1 VDAVKRG
8 WVRPVLALLLVAA
21 GIVAARSLGLGD
33 LIRLENVA
41 RLKQWIEGY
50 GALAPAVYVAG
61 YVLATVF
68 FVPGL
73 PVTVLGGVAFGPLW
87 GTLYVWIGAT
97 IGAGLA
103 FLVARYAVRSTVER
117 WVRAS
122 PRIAKMDGQVAE
134 HGWRIVM
141 LTRLVPIFPFNLQ
154 NYAFG
159 ITRIGFWPY
168 LITSSICILPA
179 TAAFT
184 FAGGALSDGRGDI
197 KRALAYLAI
206 AGVLLVLI
214 SLIPR
219 WLQRRSKLA
228 GDLLKAAAIAAL
240 LGVAL
245 PADAAGPA
253 YAAENDAYARL
264 LKAHVSPGTVSGIK
278 VALVDYRAVK
288 ADPAYAQ
295 ALSALAESRPD
306 ALASDAERIAF
317 WVNAYNLAA
326 IKAVLDQYPTKSIR
340 DGGSLLSPIW
350 KKKVATVARTVY
362 SLDDIEHGILRKAFR
377 EPRVHFAIVCAS
389 LSCPDLRAEPYDPA
403 RLDAQLDQQVA
414 AFLSNVTKGFQPGAD
429 GKTARASS
437 IFKWFAGDFSV
448 SGGVAAF
455 IRAKS
460 SPDVATR
467 LGALTDAGLS
477 YLDYDW
483 SLNDTARSS

>member
-1 VDAVKRG
+1 MRRG
-8 WVRPVLALLLVAA
+8 WARPVIVLLLVAA
-21 GIVAARSLGLGD
+21 GILAARAFGLGD

-41 RLKQWIEGY
+41 RLKQGIEGY
-50 GALAPAVYVAG
+50 GALAPAVYIAG
-61 YVLATVF
+61 YILAVVF

-73 PVTVLGGVAFGPLW
+73 PITVLGGVAFGPLW
-87 GTLYVWIGAT
+87 GTFYVWIAAT

-103 FLVARYAVRSTVER
+103 FLVARYGVRSTVER
-117 WVRAS
+117 WVQAS
-122 PRIAKMDGQVAE
+122 PRIAKMDGQVAR

-154 NYAFG
+154 NYAYG

-168 LITSSICILPA
+168 AITSSICMLPG

-184 FAGGALSDGRGDI
+184 FAGGALSDGRGDV
-197 KRALAYLAI
+197 RRTLAYLAI

-219 WLQRRSKLA
+219 WLQRRSRLA
-228 GDLLKAAAIAAL
+228 GDLLKAAVIAAL
-240 LGVAL
+240 LGAAL
-245 PADAAGPA
+245 PAG
-253 YAAENDAYARL
+253 AAENDAYARL
-264 LKAHVSPGTVSGIK
+264 LKAHVRPGTVSGIK
-278 VALVDYRAVK
+278 LALVDYRAVK

-295 ALSALAESRPD
+295 ALGALALAGPD
-306 ALASDAERIAF
+306 SLTSDAERFAF

-326 IKAVLDQYPTKSIR
+326 IKAVLDQYPTKGIK

-350 KKKVATVARTVY
+350 KKKVVTVARTVY
-362 SLDDIEHGILRKAFR
+362 SLDDIEHGVLRKAFR
-377 EPRVHFAIVCAS
+377 EPRVHFAIACAS
-389 LSCPDLRAEPYDPA
+389 LSCPDLRAEPFDA
-403 RLDAQLDQQVA
+403 TRLDAQLDQQAA
-414 AFLSNVTKGFQPGAD
+414 AFLSNATKGLKPGAD
-429 GKTARASS
+429 GRTARVSS
-437 IFKWFAGDFSV
+437 IFKWFAGDFSA

-455 IRAKS
+455 IRARS
-460 SPDVATR
+460 SPDVAAR

>member
-1 VDAVKRG
+1 MKRG

-41 RLKQWIEGY
+41 RLKQWIESY
-50 GALAPAVYVAG
+50 GALAPAVFIAG
-61 YVLATVF
+61 YILATVF

-73 PVTVLGGVAFGPLW
+73 PITVLGGVAFGPLW

-103 FLVARYAVRSTVER
+103 FLGARYAVRSTVER
-117 WVRAS
+117 WVQAS
-122 PRIAKMDGQVAE
+122 PRIAKMDGQAAG

-154 NYAFG
+154 NYAYG

-168 LITSSICILPA
+168 LITSSICILPG

-184 FAGGALSDGRGDI
+184 FAGGALSDGRGDV
-197 KRALAYLAI
+197 KRTLAYLAI

-228 GDLLKAAAIAAL
+228 GDLLRAAAIAAL

-245 PADAAGPA
+245 PADAA
-253 YAAENDAYARL
+253 
-264 LKAHVSPGTVSGIK
+264 
-278 VALVDYRAVK
+278 VD
-288 ADPAYAQ
+288 DAYAQ
-295 ALSALAESRPD
+295 ALGALA
-306 ALASDAERIAF
+306 
-317 WVNAYNLAA
+317 AA
-326 IKAVLDQYPTKSIR
+326 R
-340 DGGSLLSPIW
+340 
-350 KKKVATVARTVY
+350 
-362 SLDDIEHGILRKAFR
+362 
-377 EPRVHFAIVCAS
+377 
-389 LSCPDLRAEPYDPA
+389 
-403 RLDAQLDQQVA
+403 
-414 AFLSNVTKGFQPGAD
+414 
-429 GKTARASS
+429 
-437 IFKWFAGDFSV
+437 
-448 SGGVAAF
+448 
-455 IRAKS
+455 
-460 SPDVATR
+460 
-467 LGALTDAGLS
+467 LS

>member
-1 VDAVKRG
+1 MRRG
-8 WVRPVLALLLVAA
+8 WVRPAVVLLLVAA
-21 GIVAARSLGLGD
+21 GILAARALGLGD

-41 RLKQWIEGY
+41 RLKEGIEGY
-50 GALAPAVYVAG
+50 GALAPAAYIAG
-61 YVLATVF
+61 YILAVVF

-73 PVTVLGGVAFGPLW
+73 PITVLGGVAFGPLW
-87 GTLYVWIGAT
+87 GTFYVWIAAT

-103 FLVARYAVRSTVER
+103 FLVARYGVRGTVEC
-117 WVRAS
+117 WVQAS

-154 NYAFG
+154 NYAYG

-168 LITSSICILPA
+168 AITSSICMLPG

-184 FAGGALSDGRGDI
+184 FAGGALSDGRGDV
-197 KRALAYLAI
+197 RRTLGYLAV

-228 GDLLKAAAIAAL
+228 GDLLKAAVIAAL

-245 PADAAGPA
+245 SAD
-253 YAAENDAYARL
+253 AAENDAYARL
-264 LKAHVSPGTVSGIK
+264 LRAHVRPGVVSGIK
-278 VALVDYRAVK
+278 LALVDYRAVK

-295 ALSALAESRPD
+295 ALNALAESRPE
-306 ALASDAERIAF
+306 ALTSDAARVAF
-317 WVNAYNLAA
+317 WANAYNLAA
-326 IKAVLDQYPTKSIR
+326 IKAVLDQYPTRSIK

-362 SLDDIEHGILRKAFR
+362 SLDDIEHGVLRKAFR
-377 EPRVHFAIVCAS
+377 EPRVHFAIACAS
-389 LSCPDLRAEPYDPA
+389 LSCPDLRAEPFDA
-403 RLDAQLDQQVA
+403 VRLDAQLDQQAA
-414 AFLSNVTKGFQPGAD
+414 AFLSNATKGLKPGAD

-437 IFKWFAGDFSV
+437 IFKWFAGDFAA

-460 SPDVATR
+460 NPDVAAR

-483 SLNDTARSS
+483 SLNDTARSP

>member
-1 VDAVKRG
+1 MRRG
-8 WVRPVLALLLVAA
+8 WIRPAIILLLVAA
-21 GIVAARSLGLGD
+21 GIVAARALGLGD

-50 GALAPAVYVAG
+50 GALAPAIYVVG
-61 YVLATVF
+61 YILATVF

-73 PVTVLGGVAFGPLW
+73 PITVLGGVAFGPLW

-117 WVRAS
+117 WVQAS
-122 PRIAKMDGQVAE
+122 PRIARMDGQVAG

-154 NYAFG
+154 NYAYG
-159 ITRIGFWPY
+159 ITRIGFWAY
-168 LITSSICILPA
+168 LITSSICMLPG

-184 FAGGALSDGRGDI
+184 FAGGALSDGRGDV
-197 KRALAYLAI
+197 RRTLGYLAI

-228 GDLLKAAAIAAL
+228 GDLLKAVVIASL

-245 PADAAGPA
+245 PAYAG
-253 YAAENDAYARL
+253 ENDAYARL
-264 LKAHVSPGTVSGIK
+264 LRAHVRPGTVSGIK
-278 VALVDYRAVK
+278 LALVDYRAVK

-295 ALSALAESRPD
+295 ALNALAESRPD
-306 ALASDAERIAF
+306 ALTSDAERIAF

-326 IKAVLDQYPTKSIR
+326 IKAVLDQYPTKSIK
-340 DGGSLLSPIW
+340 DGGSLLSSIW
-350 KKKVATVARTVY
+350 KKKVATVGGTPY
-362 SLDDIEHGILRKAFR
+362 SLDDIEHGILRKSFK

-389 LSCPDLRAEPYDPA
+389 LSCPDFRAEPYDPA
-403 RLDAQLDQQVA
+403 RLDAQLDQQAA
-414 AFLSNVTKGFQPGAD
+414 AFLSNATKGLAPGAD
-429 GKTARASS
+429 GKTARVSS
-437 IFKWFAGDFSV
+437 IFKWFAGDFRA

-455 IRAKS
+455 IRARS
-460 SPDVATR
+460 SPDVAAR

>member
-1 VDAVKRG
+1 MRRG
-8 WVRPVLALLLVAA
+8 WVRPVIVLLLVAA
-21 GIVAARSLGLGD
+21 GILAARAFGLGD

-41 RLKQWIEGY
+41 RLKQGIEGY
-50 GALAPAVYVAG
+50 GALAPAVYIAG
-61 YVLATVF
+61 YILAVVF

-73 PVTVLGGVAFGPLW
+73 PITVLGGVAFGPLW
-87 GTLYVWIGAT
+87 GTFYVWIAAT

-103 FLVARYAVRSTVER
+103 FLVARYGVRSTVER
-117 WVRAS
+117 WVQAS
-122 PRIAKMDGQVAE
+122 PRIAKMDGQVAR

-154 NYAFG
+154 NYAYG

-168 LITSSICILPA
+168 AITSSICMLPG

-184 FAGGALSDGRGDI
+184 FAGGALSDGRGDV
-197 KRALAYLAI
+197 RRTLAYLAI

-219 WLQRRSKLA
+219 WLQRRSRLA
-228 GDLLKAAAIAAL
+228 GDLLKAAVIAAL
-240 LGVAL
+240 LGAAL
-245 PADAAGPA
+245 PAGAAD
-253 YAAENDAYARL
+253 NDAYARL
-264 LKAHVSPGTVSGIK
+264 LKAHVRPGTVSGIK
-278 VALVDYRAVK
+278 LALVDYRAVK

-295 ALSALAESRPD
+295 ALGALALAGPD
-306 ALASDAERIAF
+306 SLTSDAERFAF

-326 IKAVLDQYPTKSIR
+326 IKAVLDQYPTKSIK

-350 KKKVATVARTVY
+350 KKKVVTVARTVY
-362 SLDDIEHGILRKAFR
+362 SLDDIEHGVLRKAFR
-377 EPRVHFAIVCAS
+377 EPRVHFAIACAS
-389 LSCPDLRAEPYDPA
+389 LSCPDLRAEPFDPA
-403 RLDAQLDQQVA
+403 RLDAQLDQQAA
-414 AFLSNVTKGFQPGAD
+414 AFLSNATKGLKPGAD
-429 GKTARASS
+429 GRTARVSS
-437 IFKWFAGDFSV
+437 IFKWFAGDFSA

-455 IRAKS
+455 IRARS
-460 SPDVATR
+460 SPDVAAR

>member
-1 VDAVKRG
+1 MRRG
-8 WVRPVLALLLVAA
+8 WVRPVIVLLLVAA
-21 GIVAARSLGLGD
+21 GILAARAFGLGD

-41 RLKQWIEGY
+41 RLKQGIEGY
-50 GALAPAVYVAG
+50 GALAPAVYIAG
-61 YVLATVF
+61 YILAVVF

-73 PVTVLGGVAFGPLW
+73 PITVLGGVAFGPLW
-87 GTLYVWIGAT
+87 GTLYVWIAAT

-103 FLVARYAVRSTVER
+103 FLVARYGVRSTVER
-117 WVRAS
+117 WVQAS
-122 PRIAKMDGQVAE
+122 PRIAKMDGQVAR

-154 NYAFG
+154 NYAYG

-168 LITSSICILPA
+168 AITSSICMLPG

-184 FAGGALSDGRGDI
+184 FAGGALSDGRGDV
-197 KRALAYLAI
+197 RRTLAYLAI

-219 WLQRRSKLA
+219 WLQRRSRLA
-228 GDLLKAAAIAAL
+228 GDLLKAAVIAAL
-240 LGVAL
+240 LGAAL
-245 PADAAGPA
+245 PAG
-253 YAAENDAYARL
+253 AAENDAYARL
-264 LKAHVSPGTVSGIK
+264 LKAHVRPGTVSGIK
-278 VALVDYRAVK
+278 LALVDYRAVK

-295 ALSALAESRPD
+295 ALD
-306 ALASDAERIAF
+306 ALALAGPDSLTSDAERFAF

-326 IKAVLDQYPTKSIR
+326 IKAVLDQYPTKSIK

-350 KKKVATVARTVY
+350 KKKVVTVARTVY
-362 SLDDIEHGILRKAFR
+362 SLDDIEHGVLRKAFR
-377 EPRVHFAIVCAS
+377 EPRVHFAIACAS
-389 LSCPDLRAEPYDPA
+389 LSCPDLRAEPFDAA
-403 RLDAQLDQQVA
+403 RLDAQLDQQAA
-414 AFLSNVTKGFQPGAD
+414 AFLSNATKGLKPGAD
-429 GKTARASS
+429 GRTARVSS
-437 IFKWFAGDFSV
+437 IFKWFAGDFSA

-455 IRAKS
+455 IRARS
-460 SPDVATR
+460 SPDVAAR

>member
-1 VDAVKRG
+1 MRRG
-8 WVRPVLALLLVAA
+8 WVRPVLILLVVAA
-21 GIVAARSLGLGD
+21 GIIAARALGLGD
-33 LIRLENVA
+33 LVRLENIA

-50 GALAPAVYVAG
+50 GALAPAIYVAG

-73 PVTVLGGVAFGPLW
+73 PMTVLGGVAFGPLW
-87 GTLYVWIGAT
+87 GTVYVWIGAT
-97 IGAGLA
+97 IGLGLA

-117 WVRAS
+117 WVQAS
-122 PRIAKMDGQVAE
+122 PRLTRIDGLVAE
-134 HGWRIVM
+134 NGWRIVM

-154 NYAFG
+154 NYAYG

-168 LITSSICILPA
+168 LITSSICIVPGS
-179 TAAFT
+179 AALT
-184 FAGGALSDGRGDI
+184 FAGGALSDGRGDV
-197 KRALAYLAI
+197 KRTLAYLAI

-219 WLQRRSKLA
+219 WIQRRSKLA
-228 GDLLKAAAIAAL
+228 GDLLKTAVIAAL

-245 PADAAGPA
+245 PAHAAGD
-253 YAAENDAYARL
+253 DAYAKL
-264 LKAHVSPGTVSGIK
+264 LKTHVRPGVVSGIK
-278 VALVDYRAVK
+278 LTLVDYRAVK
-288 ADPAYAQ
+288 ADPTYAQ
-295 ALSALAESRPD
+295 ALNALAESRPD
-306 ALASDAERIAF
+306 GLTSDAERIAF

-350 KKKVATVARTVY
+350 KKKVATVGGTPY

-389 LSCPDLRAEPYDPA
+389 LSCPDLRAEPFEA
-403 RLDAQLDQQVA
+403 LRLDAQLDQQAA
-414 AFLSNVTKGFQPGAD
+414 AFLSNATKGLEPGAD
-429 GKTARASS
+429 GKTARVSS
-437 IFKWFAGDFSV
+437 IFKWFAGDFAA

-460 SPDVATR
+460 SPEVAAR

-483 SLNDTARSS
+483 TLNDTARSS